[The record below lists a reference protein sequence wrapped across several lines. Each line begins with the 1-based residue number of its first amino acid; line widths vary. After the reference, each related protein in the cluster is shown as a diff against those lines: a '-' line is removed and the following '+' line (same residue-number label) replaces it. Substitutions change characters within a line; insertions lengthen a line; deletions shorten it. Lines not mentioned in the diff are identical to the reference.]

1 MTNLSFLSMLALAT
15 GAVLF
20 WGFRY
25 LPGRHWQFAATVP
38 RFDVVSGEWRGHN
51 LTWYGLLTATAC
63 LASVMLVLSLLGGIG
78 VSHQASLL
86 LAVTLLIV
94 CLAAAKGLAAL
105 IEGKAHTFSV
115 GAAACVGFML
125 APWIIATVN
134 RLLPAGAGA
143 PLPMLPTLAAL
154 ATGYAFGEGLGRL
167 ACISFGCCYG
177 KPLAQCRPWVQR
189 LFSRWHFR
197 FSGDTKKIAY
207 ADGLENQPVLPVQ
220 ALTAMVYCGTGLLTS
235 GLFLAGHFAA
245 AFLVAALVTQG
256 WRAWSE
262 TLRADWRG
270 SGRLSVYQ
278 ILSLLIL
285 PYAIGLAAWFRSAAP
300 LPDIAAGLDSLWH
313 PGVLLALQGL
323 WLLVF
328 ICMGR
333 SQVTGARMSFFVH
346 HDRI

>member
-1 MTNLSFLSMLALAT
+1 MINLCFLAMLALAT
-15 GAVLF
+15 GMVLY
-20 WGFRY
+20 WGFRN
-25 LPGRHWQFAATVP
+25 LPGRHWQFAATLP
-38 RFDVVSGEWRGHN
+38 RFDTLNNSWQGYN

-63 LASVMLVLSLLGGIG
+63 LASVVLILSLLGGIG
-78 VSHQASLL
+78 VSHQATLL
-86 LAVTLLIV
+86 LAVTLLIA
-94 CLAAAKGLAAL
+94 CLVAAKGLAAL

-115 GAAACVGFML
+115 GAAAFVGFVL
-125 APWIIATVN
+125 APWIITAVN

-143 PLPMLPTLAAL
+143 SLPMLPTLAAL
-154 ATGYAFGEGLGRL
+154 TAGYAFGEGLGRL

-189 LFSRWHFR
+189 LFSRWHFQ

-207 ADGLENQPVLPVQ
+207 ADGLEGQPVLPVQ
-220 ALTAMVYCGTGLLTS
+220 ALTAMVYCGTGLLAT
-235 GLFLAGHFAA
+235 GLFLTGQFAA
-245 AFLVAALVTQG
+245 GFLVAALVTQG

-270 SGRLSVYQ
+270 TGRLSVYQ

-285 PYAIGLAAWFRSAAP
+285 PYAIALAAWFGAAAP

-328 ICMGR
+328 ISMGR
-333 SQVTGARMSFFVH
+333 SQVTGARLSFFVH

>member
-1 MTNLSFLSMLALAT
+1 MNLYFLSLLALVT
-15 GAVLF
+15 GVVLC
-20 WGFRY
+20 WGFRC
-25 LPGRHWQFAATVP
+25 LPNRHWQFAATVP
-38 RFDVVSGEWRGHN
+38 RFDAASGAWQGHN

-63 LASVMLVLSLLGGIG
+63 LAAVALILSLLGGIG
-78 VSHQASLL
+78 VSHLAVLV

-115 GAAACVGFML
+115 GAAAFVGFML
-125 APWIIATVN
+125 APWIIAAVN

-143 PLPMLPTLAAL
+143 PLPILPTLAAL
-154 ATGYAFGEGLGRL
+154 TAGYAFGEGLGRL

-177 KPLAQCRPWVQR
+177 KPLAQCRPWVRR
-189 LFSRWHFR
+189 LFSRWHFE
-197 FSGDTKKIAY
+197 FCGDTKKIAY
-207 ADGLENQPVLPVQ
+207 ADGLEGEPVLPVQ
-220 ALTAMVYCGTGLLTS
+220 ALTALVYCGTGLLAS
-235 GLFLAGHFAA
+235 GLFLAGRFAA

-285 PYAIGLAAWFRSAAP
+285 PYAIGMAAWFGAEAP

-313 PGVLLALQGL
+313 PGVLLSLQGL

-333 SQVTGARMSFFVH
+333 SQVTGASMTFFVH